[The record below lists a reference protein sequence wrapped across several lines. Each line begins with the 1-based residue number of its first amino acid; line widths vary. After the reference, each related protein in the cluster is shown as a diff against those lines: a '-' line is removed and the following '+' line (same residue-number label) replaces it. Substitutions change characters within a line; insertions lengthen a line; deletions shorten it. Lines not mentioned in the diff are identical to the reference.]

1 MGAVAG
7 SNRPGGRK
15 RKIKHEVR
23 RFFLFDENGKL
34 IERLYYYLDC
44 RRGSM
49 ILDYIGSDLYKD
61 MVWSDY
67 GRMRSKECL

>member
-1 MGAVAG
+1 MTV
-7 SNRPGGRK
+7 
-15 RKIKHEVR
+15 
-23 RFFLFDENGKL
+23 FLFDENGKL

>member
-1 MGAVAG
+1 MNDCVYYISWTHGLKEAG
-7 SNRPGGRK
+7 YYT
-15 RKIKHEVR
+15 
-23 RFFLFDENGKL
+23 FDENGKL

-67 GRMRSKECL
+67 VRMRSKECL